1 MQCEE
6 CGKKIRR
13 AANHQRF
20 CNDYCR
26 GAYHRRKYRN
36 EKYEAEVEAHEAR
49 INGHA
54 PPDPNKKVDLVALG
68 LVKPK
73 PTLGLLPLPA
83 QPKKKEEEAPPASA
97 VGAEPVSIEEAERQI
112 E

>member
-6 CGKKIRR
+6 CGKEIRR
-13 AANHQRF
+13 ATHHQRF
-20 CNDYCR
+20 CNDDCR
-26 GAYHRRKYRN
+26 NHYHARERRRA
-36 EKYEAEVEAHEAR
+36 KYEAEVEAHEAR
-49 INGHA
+49 MNGHA

-83 QPKKKEEEAPPASA
+83 QPNKKEEEARLASA
-97 VGAEPVSIEEAERQI
+97 VGAEPVSIEEAKRQI